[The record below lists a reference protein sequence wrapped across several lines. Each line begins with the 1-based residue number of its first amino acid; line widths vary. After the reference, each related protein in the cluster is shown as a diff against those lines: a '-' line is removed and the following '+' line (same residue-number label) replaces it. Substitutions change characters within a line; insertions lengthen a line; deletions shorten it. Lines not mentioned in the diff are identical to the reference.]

1 MAVRI
6 GFIGLGVMGG
16 HMARHLSHKYDL
28 TVYDVD
34 AAKVTQQ
41 EGGEKAGSVQEVG
54 KKADLVLLS
63 LPSSEIVKEV
73 VCGTEGLI
81 HVLEKGSAVIDTS
94 TTEPTVSRTVAQA
107 LADKGIDFLDA
118 PVSGGEGG
126 ARDAALAIMVGGDT
140 TVFEKY
146 LPVLQVMAKSVVRV
160 GDVGTGGAA
169 KLVNNMIVGA
179 TFSVIAEGF
188 ALAMKNGIDPATL
201 YEAIKDGWAGSLV
214 LDVAASGIIK
224 QDYKP
229 GGTIDLL
236 FKDIGYAL
244 SLARTQN
251 VPVPI
256 TAMVDEILK
265 TARASGRGPY
275 AQPIITQMWEKLLGI
290 ERGEAE

>member
-1 MAVRI
+1 MAVRV

-16 HMARHLSHKYDL
+16 HMAHHLGDKYDT

-34 AAKVTQQ
+34 AAKVARQD
-41 EGGEKAGSVQEVG
+41 GGKKAGSVQEVG
-54 KKADLVLLS
+54 KNADLVLLS
-63 LPSSEIVKEV
+63 LPSSEIVTEV
-73 VCGTEGLI
+73 VCGAEGLI
-81 HVLEKGSAVIDTS
+81 QVLEKDSAVIDTS
-94 TTEPTVSRTVAQA
+94 TTEPTVSRALAQA
-107 LADKGIDFLDA
+107 LAEKGIDFLDA

-126 ARDAALAIMVGGDT
+126 ARDAALAIMVGGDAA
-140 TVFEKY
+140 VFEKY

-179 TFSVIAEGF
+179 AFSVIAEGF
-188 ALAMKNGIDPATL
+188 ALAMKNDIDPAVL
-201 YEAIKDGWAGSLV
+201 YEAIKDGWAGSKV
-214 LDVAASGIIK
+214 LDVAATGIIK
-224 QDYKP
+224 QNYQP

-251 VPVPI
+251 IPVPI

-275 AQPIITQMWEKLLGI
+275 AQQIITQMWENLLGI
-290 ERGEAE
+290 ERSAAE